1 MLNTL
6 RFLAIFAVMCFIAL
20 GLIQGLRSGKMHL
33 RGRYVQRESEPIFYW
48 LSAGTASMALFGM
61 VALLVWFAL
70 SP

>member
-6 RFLAIFAVMCFIAL
+6 PFLVVFALMCGIAL

-33 RGRYVQRESEPIFYW
+33 RGRDVKRASEPIFYW
-48 LSAGTASMALFGM
+48 FSAVTASMALVGM
-61 VALLVWFAL
+61 AALLAWFAL

>member
-6 RFLAIFAVMCFIAL
+6 RFLVVFALMCGIAL

-33 RGRYVQRESEPIFYW
+33 RGRDVKRASEPIFYW
-48 LSAGTASMALFGM
+48 FSAVTASMALVGM
-61 VALLVWFAL
+61 AALLVWFGL

>member
-33 RGRYVQRESEPIFYW
+33 RGRYVQRESELIFYW
-48 LSAGTASMALFGM
+48 LSAVTASMALFGM